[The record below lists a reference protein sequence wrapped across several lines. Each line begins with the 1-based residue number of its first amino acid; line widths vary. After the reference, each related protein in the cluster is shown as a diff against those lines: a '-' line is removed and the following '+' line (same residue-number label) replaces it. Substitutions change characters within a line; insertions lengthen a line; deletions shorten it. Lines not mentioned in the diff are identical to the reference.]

1 MNAVSHEIATKL
13 DAEGVGVLGA
23 TTGWRIQA
31 NREPTEPDDVLTVY
45 DTGGSAPALFDEE
58 LRTPSI
64 QIRTRSH
71 DYDAAYGKQ
80 QEAFGV
86 LNAIVNETI
95 EGFRYLGV
103 WMTSDIIAI
112 GRDENDRFLLTSNYQ
127 VERHET

>member
-1 MNAVSHEIATKL
+1 MNAVSHAIATKL
-13 DAEGVGVLGA
+13 NTEGVGVLGA
-23 TTGWRIQA
+23 TSGWRIQA

-58 LRTPSI
+58 LRAPSI

-80 QEAFGV
+80 QEAFAV